1 LLSGNGPS
9 FVIEPFRA
17 TDLVS
22 VLKLVQRSLG
32 EEIPYQFFL
41 QMASLRPEYCLT
53 ARDPSDNRVLG
64 LIVGTK
70 ESGYEGR
77 VLVFAVDPAAQGRG
91 VGRALLRSIQ
101 SSMAVEQIRQVHL
114 EVRADNSRAIDFYR
128 RHGFEVTGLQER
140 AYRDGQD
147 AYTMAKPIR

>member
-1 LLSGNGPS
+1 MLGASGPS
-9 FVIEPFRA
+9 FVVQTFRA
-17 TDLVS
+17 EDLVS

-41 QMASLRPEYCLT
+41 QMSSLRPEYCLI
-53 ARDPSDNRVLG
+53 ARSPSDNRVLG

-70 ESGYEGR
+70 ESGHEGR
-77 VLVFAVDPAAQGRG
+77 VLVFAVDPQAQGMG
-91 VGRALLRSIQ
+91 VGRGLLRSLQ

-114 EVRADNSRAIDFYR
+114 EVRADNARAIDFYR
-128 RHGFEVTGLQER
+128 RQGFEVTGVQER

-147 AYTMAKPIR
+147 AYTMAKPLR

>member
-1 LLSGNGPS
+1 MFGGSGPS
-9 FVIEPFRA
+9 FVIQPFRSQ
-17 TDLVS
+17 DLVS
-22 VLKLVQRSLG
+22 VLKLVQKSLG

-41 QMASLRPEYCLT
+41 QMSTLRPEYCLI

-77 VLVFAVDPAAQGRG
+77 VLVFAVDPLAQGRG
-91 VGRALLRSIQ
+91 VGRGLLRSLQ
-101 SSMAVEQIRQVHL
+101 LSMAVEQIRQVHL

-128 RHGFEVTGLQER
+128 RHGFEVTGVQER

-147 AYTMAKPIR
+147 AYTMAKPLR